1 MAESLIRPTRGSRGS
16 RGSRGLRGLRGSGDS
31 RDSRGS
37 GRRRRR
43 PSPLHLVLA
52 PLALV
57 MLAPLVW
64 MVLLSVST
72 ESEARRFPPGLPSGI
87 HWRNYTLAWSEGPF
101 AHWLFNSTIV
111 SVGCV
116 VGNLV
121 LCSLAG
127 YAFARIRFFGGR
139 VLFIAVLATLMV
151 PFQIV
156 MLPTLIVMRHLH
168 LVDTLGAL
176 IAPNLATAFGVFLMR
191 QFFTTVPKELEEAAR
206 IDGAGRLR
214 ILVSVLLPLMGPTL
228 ATLSVLTFLNVWND
242 FLWPLIAIQSPGN
255 MTVQLGLQNFQ
266 GSHLTNWPV
275 LMAGTVTSQLPVL
288 ALFLFSQRFFV
299 RSIASTGFR

>member
-1 MAESLIRPTRGSRGS
+1 VAEALIRSARGPRGA
-16 RGSRGLRGLRGSGDS
+16 
-31 RDSRGS
+31 

-52 PLALV
+52 PLAAV

-64 MVLLSVST
+64 MVLLSIST
-72 ESEARRFPPGLPSGI
+72 ESEARRFPPGLPAGV
-87 HWRNYTLAWSEGPF
+87 HWRNYPRAWSEGPF
-101 AHWLFNSTIV
+101 AHWLFNSALV

-127 YAFARIRFFGGR
+127 YAFARIRFFGSR

-156 MLPTLIVMRHLH
+156 MLPTLIVMRYLH

-214 ILVSVLLPLMGPTL
+214 ILLRVLLPLMGPAL

-242 FLWPLIAIQSPGN
+242 FLWPLIAVQSPGN